1 MSREPA
7 DADEDIDRRHYP
19 ACGEGL
25 LAGPNDAAVE
35 SARGV
40 GCHVQDCLTHPV
52 RAAPG
57 SGSAADAYGR
67 IAQMSDLANL
77 LSERGLRQLAG
88 ERSFERGADYLA
100 AGRVARVA
108 QSDERIEAT
117 VEGTSAYRVELRVAD
132 GLLASSCTCP
142 MGQSGAFCKHCV
154 AVGLASLVPD
164 VARDQ
169 GTAVTLDDVRE
180 HLASLPGEELVEL
193 LIEEAREDER
203 LLGRLRLRAAA
214 ADGDSVDVAA
224 FRDAI
229 DRAVDTGRF
238 VTYAEAYDY
247 SRTLD
252 AMVDTLERLLER
264 GHAEAAVELVE
275 YCCSAIEQVGG
286 MVDDSD
292 GHLGVAFD
300 RLQRLHRQACER
312 ADLEPV
318 QLAERL
324 FERMMTSE
332 YELFYDAIEHYAAL
346 LGAAGRRR
354 YAELARTEWE
364 RLPALRPGD
373 DDREDRE
380 ARFLITREA
389 LEERSLRLRL
399 SHVMERLAQQT
410 GDVDELVAV
419 LSRDL
424 SMPYSFLRVAESY
437 TDAGRDDDALEWA
450 ERGMEAFPDR
460 PDSRLVTFLADAYG
474 SRGDHRRAAELIW
487 DLYADHPGLGSYCD
501 LKRYAERAGEWTQT
515 RDRALGL
522 LRERVAAA
530 QKGPRPGGYGRLPYR
545 DATELVR
552 IRLWED
558 DAEAGLRE
566 ARAGGCSQSVWLK
579 LAERLDD
586 AHPEAAL
593 AIYRE
598 QVEPTIDRRTKADY
612 REATGLLVRIRELMT
627 RTGRADEFPPYL
639 GELRASHKRKRNL
652 MKLLDGLADG

>member
-1 MSREPA
+1 MSLP
-7 DADEDIDRRHYP
+7 
-19 ACGEGL
+19 G
-25 LAGPNDAAVE
+25 
-35 SARGV
+35 
-40 GCHVQDCLTHPV
+40 
-52 RAAPG
+52 APQI
-57 SGSAADAYGR
+57 GSAADACGR
-67 IAQMSDLANL
+67 IAPMSDVAHL
-77 LSERGLRQLAG
+77 LSERGLRRLAG

-100 AGRVARVA
+100 AGRVSRLGR
-108 QSDERIEAT
+108 SDERIEAT
-117 VEGTSAYRVELRVAD
+117 VEGTSAYRVELWVAD
-132 GLLASSCTCP
+132 GVLASSCTCP

-154 AVGLASLVPD
+154 AVGLAPLGPGE
-164 VARDQ
+164 ARDL
-169 GTAVTLDDVRE
+169 GTTVTLDDVRD

-214 ADGDSVDVAA
+214 GGGSVDTAA
-224 FRDAI
+224 LRGAI
-229 DRAVDTGRF
+229 DRAVDPGRF
-238 VTYAEAYDY
+238 VTYAETYDY
-247 SRTLD
+247 SRTLKEMID
-252 AMVDTLERLLER
+252 ALERLLER
-264 GHAEAAVELVE
+264 GHAEEAVELVE
-275 YCCSAIEQVGG
+275 YSCSALEQVGG

-300 RLQRLHRQACER
+300 RLQRLHRQACEH

-332 YELFYDAIEHYAAL
+332 YELFYDAIEDYAPL

-380 ARFLITREA
+380 AGFLIAREA

-419 LSRDL
+419 LSHDL
-424 SMPYSFLRVAESY
+424 SMAYSFLRVAESY

-450 ERGMEAFPDR
+450 ERGVEAFPDR

-474 SRGDHRRAAELIW
+474 RRDEHRRAAELIW

-501 LKRYAERAGEWTQT
+501 LKPYAERAEEWTQT

-522 LRERVAAA
+522 LRDRVAAA
-530 QKGPRPGGYGRLPYR
+530 QEGPRPGGYGWLPYR
-545 DATELVR
+545 DSTELVR

-558 DAEAGLRE
+558 DVEAALRE
-566 ARAGGCSQSVWLK
+566 ARAGGCSQDVWLT

-598 QVEPTIDRRTKADY
+598 QVEPTIDRKTKADY

-639 GELRASHKRKRNL
+639 GEVRAAHKRKRNL
-652 MKLLDGLADG
+652 MKLLDGLGDG